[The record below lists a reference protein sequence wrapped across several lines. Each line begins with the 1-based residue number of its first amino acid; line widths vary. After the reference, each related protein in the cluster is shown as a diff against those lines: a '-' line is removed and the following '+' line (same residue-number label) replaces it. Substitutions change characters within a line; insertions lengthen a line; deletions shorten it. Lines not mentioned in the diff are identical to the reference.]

1 MSAHARRGPPQGA
14 PGGRRKTVVTYRVP
28 LNLEKVFVSDLKAD
42 LASLRLDDE
51 PPRSR
56 RGLWITAIVLLV
68 VVGGGALAW
77 RTASGLRALE
87 IDTVRPVVERGGAAA
102 AGTPVLTASGYIVAR
117 RVAVV
122 SSKIQG
128 RLSDLRVEEG
138 SRVQGGDILARL
150 ENADFVAAL
159 ERSRAQV
166 AQADAQVAASEAQ
179 VRRAEAELAEARRQL
194 DVADRLAGEQLLA
207 VDSLE
212 ATRSRVRLAEA
223 VVGQAR
229 ADAQRSTAQGQQ
241 ARAELQVTDAQLQNT
256 IVRAP
261 FAGTVVR
268 KMAEVGE
275 SVAPIPPGVNIS
287 TASGAIVALADLATL
302 EMEADVSEANVAR
315 LREGQPAEIT
325 VEAFPD
331 RRYRAVLRQVIPTA
345 DRTKA
350 TVLTKVTLIDKD
362 DDLKPEMSAKVTFL
376 QPEAEAG
383 EASDVPQKPAILVP
397 QAAVVTRAGAA
408 GVFEVIEGRARLRP
422 ITTGGSRRDMVVV
435 TGGLAGSETLVARPP
450 DTLADGTAVSSR
462 SGASQGAR

>member
-1 MSAHARRGPPQGA
+1 
-14 PGGRRKTVVTYRVP
+14 VT
-28 LNLEKVFVSDLKAD
+28 DLKAE
-42 LASLRLDDE
+42 LASLRLDDG

-56 RGLWITAIVLLV
+56 RGLWITILV
-68 VVGGGALAW
+68 VLVVIGGGTFAW
-77 RTASGLRALE
+77 RASSGLRAME
-87 IDTVRPVVERGGAAA
+87 VDTVQPVVERGGAAA

-138 SRVQGGDILARL
+138 SVVEGGDVLARL
-150 ENADFVAAL
+150 ESADFLAAV
-159 ERSRAQV
+159 ERARAQV
-166 AQADAQVAASEAQ
+166 AQSDAQIAAADAQVQ
-179 VRRAEAELAEARRQL
+179 RAEAELAEAGRQL
-194 DVADRLAGEQLLA
+194 EVANRLSKDDLLA

-223 VVGQAR
+223 AVGQAQ
-229 ADAQRSTAQGQQ
+229 ADAQR
-241 ARAELQVTDAQLQNT
+241 ARAQKLQAQADLQVSQAQLQNT
-256 IVRAP
+256 IIRAP

-315 LREGQPAEIT
+315 LAEGQPAEIT

-362 DDLKPEMSAKVTFL
+362 QDLKPEMSAKVTFL
-376 QPEAEAG
+376 QP
-383 EASDVPQKPAILVP
+383 ASESTTADDAPRKPTILVP
-397 QAAVVTRAGAA
+397 QGAVVTRNGAPQ
-408 GVFEVIEGRARLRP
+408 VFQVVDGRARARP
-422 ITTGGSRRDMVVV
+422 ITTSGSRRDLVVV
-435 TGGLAGSETLVARPP
+435 TSGLAGSETLVARPP
-450 DTLADGTAVSSR
+450 ETLSDGTAVTSR
-462 SGASQGAR
+462 SGGS